1 MSNLIRTNEEKY
13 GYWHN
18 LQDAGGFGRAIDVAK
33 ANDDYAPYNLVRG
46 AAAEV
51 ATKWLGTGNKKD
63 LLDEELQW
71 TVESDK
77 NETFRFGV
85 DNRGEFW
92 AEVFS
97 ERDELSDSKLN
108 VMGIRFITSF
118 SNGAKKFLETHDPE
132 LFNKI
137 TSHPSALLTN
147 DSENLL
153 DSSADDD
160 VDFEADTDISSVVK
174 TKPKA
179 GF

>member
-33 ANDDYAPYNLVRG
+33 ANDDWTAYNLVHG

-51 ATKWLGTGNKKD
+51 ATKWFGSPNKKD
-63 LLDEELQW
+63 LFDDESQW

-85 DNRGEFW
+85 DKNGEFW

-97 ERDELSDSKLN
+97 ERDELTDNKLN
-108 VMGIRFITSF
+108 ILGIRFITAF
-118 SNGAKKFLETHDPE
+118 TNGAKNYLETHDTN
-132 LFNKI
+132 LFNKV
-137 TSHPSALLTN
+137 TAFPSN
-147 DSENLL
+147 QFSRGEPENS
-153 DSSADDD
+153 DNTADDNS
-160 VDFEADTDISSVVK
+160 FEVDTDVSEVVK
-174 TKPKA
+174 AKPKA
-179 GF
+179 KF